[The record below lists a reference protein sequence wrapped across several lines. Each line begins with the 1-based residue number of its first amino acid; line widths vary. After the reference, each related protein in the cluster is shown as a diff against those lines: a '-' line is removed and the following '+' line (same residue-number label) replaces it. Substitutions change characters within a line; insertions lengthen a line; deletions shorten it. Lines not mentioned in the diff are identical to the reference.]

1 MSRIDTPLAI
11 VGNALSV
18 VVAATERA
26 RRGLRT
32 VVVNPGGPWGAY
44 FAGVQADG
52 RRWDAGMVAYE
63 FTSFRETGS
72 RPALAT
78 YDPMVRNDIGRFV
91 AVVQDYVQRR
101 QSTRVIQ
108 TPQMWIDG
116 RWLPDLLLSNGLS
129 ALPELGCAAAAR
141 AELAASRDA
150 ADASPWH
157 ARRKNDWAADGRR
170 PDGSWL
176 DCETVSRINHGQVL
190 HEAVFAPF
198 AHQVLGRDASHLA
211 ALYHRIPW
219 LPLYWPETLR
229 AWLEGRPQPLPP
241 TEFSYPVGASVADLC
256 ATLGA
261 EMVAAPE
268 VDCRLQKLEAVEA
281 GPAGYTLR
289 LADGATLQ
297 AKRLAWA
304 LSPHQGLAA
313 CGQDL
318 PPPPEQRLPLLL
330 GFLRLPRAAVPRSFS
345 VVHAAATDTGLYRVN
360 HVSDCAGEVESP
372 EVRLVVEAHPEV
384 MQARHGVLA
393 DDAAVLRAVLT
404 DLARLGIVREGAT
417 PDFVKLVRMA
427 GALPLP
433 TAEGL
438 AAYAAHRAALLQ
450 RLPGIETIGN
460 SAGPFAT
467 ALSDQIVQ
475 GLALADDR
483 NDR

>member
-1 MSRIDTPLAI
+1 MSGTDTPLVI
-11 VGNALSV
+11 VGNSLSV
-18 VVAATERA
+18 VIAATERA
-26 RRGLRT
+26 RRGQRT
-32 VVVNPGGPWGAY
+32 TVVNPGGPWGAY

-52 RRWDAGMVAYE
+52 RRWDAGMVTYE
-63 FTSFRETGS
+63 FTSFRETGVQ
-72 RPALAT
+72 PPLAT

-116 RWLPDLLLSNGLS
+116 RWLPDLLLANGLS
-129 ALPELGCAAAAR
+129 ALPELGCAPAAR
-141 AELAASRDA
+141 VELAGNRDT

-157 ARRKNDWAADGRR
+157 ARRKNDWPADGRR
-170 PDGSWL
+170 LDGSWL
-176 DCETVSRINHGQVL
+176 DCETVSRINHGHVL

-198 AHQVLGRDASHLA
+198 ARQVLGRDASHLA

-219 LPLYWPETLR
+219 LPMYWPETLR

-241 TEFSYPVGASVADLC
+241 TEFSYPTGASVADLC

-261 EMVAAPE
+261 ELAAAPQI
-268 VDCRLQKLEAVEA
+268 DCRLQKLKAVEP
-281 GPAGYTLR
+281 GPVGYTLR
-289 LADGATLQ
+289 LDDGATVR
-297 AKRLAWA
+297 ARRLAWA
-304 LSPHQGLAA
+304 LSPHQGLVA

-318 PPPPEQRLPLLL
+318 APPPEQRLPLLL
-330 GFLRLPRAAVPRSFS
+330 TFLRLPRDAVTRSFS
-345 VVHAAATDTGLYRVN
+345 VVHAAAADTGLYRVN
-360 HVSDCAGEVESP
+360 HVSDCAGEFESP
-372 EVRLVVEAHPEV
+372 DVRLVVEAHPEV
-384 MQARHGVLA
+384 MQACHGALA
-393 DDAAVLRAVLT
+393 DDAAVLRAVLG
-404 DLARLGIVREGAT
+404 DLARLGIVRENAT
-417 PDFVKLVRMA
+417 PAFVKLLRMS

-475 GLALADDR
+475 GLMLADERIDL
-483 NDR
+483 